1 MKCAAVQLSL
11 TSFVLAMCS
20 STAIA
25 DEDRVLEELRS
36 SHPHCVLWGH
46 FFVSEHNNRENDSW
60 RTHDVANTDGSADDF
75 NRRRIQC
82 RPESGR
88 FAKLGDFGQSRTT
101 YPVRAR

>member
-46 FFVSEHNNRENDSW
+46 FFVSEDH
-60 RTHDVANTDGSADDF
+60 
-75 NRRRIQC
+75 NRR
-82 RPESGR
+82 
-88 FAKLGDFGQSRTT
+88 K
-101 YPVRAR
+101 